1 MQVVAFRPPW
11 VALTFVSLFI
21 PSQCPSTP
29 TGYTLSAGHRTTIR
43 AEVLTP
49 VSHVR
54 DLPPTVREALTAH
67 FGESTLTLADPG
79 EPIHSH
85 VWQLLRSSKTPS
97 RRLIAA
103 GYGPDHCLVH
113 YEEAGYRPSFRVLLF
128 GLNRSDAQVEWT
140 GVSSR
145 PLADVGAVKD
155 LVLQE

>member
-1 MQVVAFRPPW
+1 VGRIN
-11 VALTFVSLFI
+11 LLSLFI

-29 TGYTLSAGHRTTIR
+29 TGYTLSAGHRASIR

-54 DLPPTVREALTAH
+54 DLPPTVREALTAR
-67 FGESTLTLADPG
+67 FGESTLTLADPV
-79 EPIHSH
+79 EPIQSN
-85 VWQLLRSSKTPS
+85 VWQMLRSSKTPS

-103 GYGPDHCLVH
+103 GCGPDHCLVH

-128 GLNRSDAQVEWT
+128 GLNRSDAQVEWA
-140 GVSSR
+140 GISSR

-155 LVLQE
+155 LILQE